1 MITTTIGDELG
12 ESLTEQI
19 RILKKLEINYIEIR
33 KINNNY
39 LWQFTENEVKKIKK
53 ILDENNIIIL
63 TLDTPIG
70 KKDNAFNYEKNI
82 NLLKKYI
89 NLAQILNVK
98 YLRIFSDIG
107 EKRQKDSIREA
118 LKDFSELAFEKNIEL
133 LMENEKNTFAESV
146 DVCKMLMQNLRNVN
160 ILFDIENSS
169 YKNFDIIKEYNNN
182 REKIKY
188 IHLRDYDNKKKIYTY
203 IGEGTLP
210 LFKLFKELKE
220 NNYDGIISFE
230 TMFPKYNKNISKET
244 IFNES
249 YLRFIKMY
257 KEA

>member
-1 MITTTIGDELG
+1 MIATTIGDELG
-12 ESLTEQI
+12 ENLTEQI
-19 RILKKLEINYIEIR
+19 RTLKKFKINYIEIR

-39 LWQFTENEVKKIKK
+39 LWQFTEDEVKKIKK
-53 ILDENNIIIL
+53 VLDENNIVVL
-63 TLDTPIG
+63 NLDTPIG

-107 EKRQKDSIREA
+107 KKRKKDSIIET
-118 LKDFSELAFEKNIEL
+118 LKDFSELALEKDIEI
-133 LMENEKNTFAESV
+133 LMENEKDTFAESV
-146 DVCKMLMQNLRNVN
+146 DTCRVLTRNLRNVN

-182 REKIKY
+182 KKKIKY
-188 IHLRDYDNKKKIYTY
+188 IHLRDYDNEKKIYTY
-203 IGEGTLP
+203 IGDGSLP
-210 LFKLFKELKE
+210 ILELFKKLKE
-220 NNYDGIISFE
+220 NHYNGVISLE
-230 TMFPKYNKNISKET
+230 TMLPKYIKNISKEK

-249 YLRFIKMY
+249 YSKFIKLY